1 VSDLDLDDE
10 DPLIGATV
18 ADRYKIER
26 RLGQGG
32 MGAVY
37 LAEHVRM
44 RKQFAVKVLHKEM
57 GRLAEAVFR
66 FEREAV
72 AAGRVDH
79 QHLVTATDFGKLP
92 DGSMYLVLEY
102 VPGRSLATL
111 MGEGPMPAV
120 RALRIAR
127 QVAAALAAIHGVGIV
142 HRDLK
147 PDNVMLL
154 ERADNEDFVKLL
166 DFGMA
171 KVLMDAPP
179 EQAQVTRAGLVFGTP
194 RYMAPEQAAGEATD
208 NRADLYSLGV
218 LLYAMLSGVPPF
230 TAEEIRDVLRMQRY
244 DAPPPLPPSVAPAVA
259 GLVMTLLAKDPAERV
274 QTAEGVIEYIDK
286 LLLQLAS
293 LPPPPK
299 ARERLLGFLRTPK
312 GLIALGALA
321 ALVFAAT
328 LVVVRSVRAKPS
340 VTPEAPAV
348 AMGSAGAPPVSTAPS
363 SSAEVTRASPDLEAV
378 LVRAEVGDVAAWKAL
393 ETRPDALRSAREW
406 FVLGVARIT
415 HGDAPKGFDAY
426 LHAAEADPT
435 KYANH
440 ARVLRDLFLGARGE
454 AWEDALRVAAALPGP
469 AGPDILF
476 DVWVSTSKATNTTQ
490 RARDLLVTDATR
502 ARATEATR
510 VAFDLRTAQG
520 TACEVRIPL
529 VQRAATGA
537 DSRSLRPLL
546 ILAARSGCGKRQRHD
561 CFHCLRADES
571 LNHAIERATSTPA
584 PDYSRIIAAK
594 D

>member
-1 VSDLDLDDE
+1 VSDLDLDDD

-18 ADRYKIER
+18 ADRYRIER

-32 MGAVY
+32 MGTVY

-44 RKQFAVKVLHKEM
+44 HKPFAVKVLHSEM

-102 VPGRSLATL
+102 VPGRNLATV
-111 MGEGPMPAV
+111 MGEGPMSQL

-127 QVAAALAAIHGVGIV
+127 QIAAGLSAIHGVGIV

-147 PDNVMLL
+147 PDNIMLV
-154 ERADNEDFVKLL
+154 ERSDNQDFVKLL

-171 KVLMDAPP
+171 KVLMDAPE

-194 RYMAPEQAAGEATD
+194 RYMAPEQAAGEPTD
-208 NRADLYSLGV
+208 HRADLYALGV
-218 LLYAMLSGVPPF
+218 LLYAMLRGVPPF

-244 DAPPPLPPSVAPAVA
+244 DPPPPLPPNVAPAVA

-274 QTAEGVIEYIDK
+274 QTADAVIEYIDK
-286 LLLQLAS
+286 LVTQLQS
-293 LPPPPK
+293 LPPPPS
-299 ARERLLGFLRTPK
+299 ARERAVAFLKTRR
-312 GLIALGALA
+312 GLVALA
-321 ALVFAAT
+321 AVAAT
-328 LVVVRSVRAKPS
+328 TFASTLLIARSFRGKTSSGRLEA
-340 VTPEAPAV
+340 APAPPSSSV
-348 AMGSAGAPPVSTAPS
+348 AAARASSAPS
-363 SSAEVTRASPDLEAV
+363 STGPDLESL
-378 LVRAEVGDVAAWKAL
+378 LVRAEVGDAVAWKAL
-393 ETRPDALRSAREW
+393 EGRPDAGRSAREW
-406 FVLGVARIT
+406 FVLGVARVT
-415 HGDAPKGFDAY
+415 HGDASRGFDAY
-426 LHAAEADPT
+426 LHAAEVDP
-435 KYANH
+435 KYAEH
-440 ARVLRDLFLGARGE
+440 ARVLRDLMLGAHGD
-454 AWEDALRVAAALPGP
+454 AWEEALRVAAALPSP

-476 DVWVSTSKATNTTQ
+476 DVWASTSRATNATQ

-502 ARATEATR
+502 TRASDAVR
-510 VAFDLRTAQG
+510 IAFDLRSAQG

-529 VQRAATGA
+529 VKRAVSTA

-546 ILAARSGCGKRQRHD
+546 ILASRSGCGKRQRHD
-561 CFHCLRADES
+561 CFPCLRADDS
-571 LNHAIERATSTPA
+571 LNRAIERATSTAA
-584 PDYSRIIAAK
+584 PDYSRIVASK
-594 D
+594 

>member
-1 VSDLDLDDE
+1 MSDLDLDDE

-18 ADRYKIER
+18 ADRYRIDR

-44 RKQFAVKVLHKEM
+44 HKQFAVKVLHKEM

-102 VPGRSLATL
+102 VPGRSLATV

-127 QVAAALAAIHGVGIV
+127 QVGAALAAIHGVGIV

-147 PDNVMLL
+147 PDNVMLV
-154 ERADNEDFVKLL
+154 ERPDNEDFVKLL

-179 EQAQVTRAGLVFGTP
+179 EQAQLTRAGLVFGTP
-194 RYMAPEQAAGEATD
+194 RYMAPEQAAGEPTD

-218 LLYAMLSGVPPF
+218 LLYAMLCGVPPF

-244 DAPPPLPPSVAPAVA
+244 DPPPPLPASVAPAVA

-286 LLLQLAS
+286 LLVQLAS
-293 LPPPPK
+293 LPPPPTLRDRASK
-299 ARERLLGFLRTPK
+299 FLRTRV
-312 GLIALGALA
+312 GLAALGAVA
-321 ALVFAAT
+321 VLVFAAT
-328 LVVVRSVRAKPS
+328 MVVVRSVRSKS
-340 VTPEAPAV
+340 APAPV
-348 AMGSAGAPPVSTAPS
+348 AALSSSAPVESTTPVAASSAAPAPS
-363 SSAEVTRASPDLEAV
+363 SGHELESL
-378 LVRAEVGDVAAWKAL
+378 LVRAEVGDAVAWKAL
-393 ETRPDALRSAREW
+393 EARADAGRSAREW

-415 HGDAPKGFDAY
+415 HGDSARGFDAY
-426 LHAAEADPT
+426 LHAAESDA
-435 KYANH
+435 KYASH
-440 ARVLRDLFLGARGE
+440 ARVLRDLFLGARGD

-476 DVWVSTSKATNTTQ
+476 DVWVSTSKATNATQ
-490 RARDLLVTDATR
+490 RARELLVTDATR
-502 ARATEATR
+502 ARATESTR
-510 VAFDLRTAQG
+510 VAFDLRIAQG

-529 VQRAATGA
+529 VKRAATAA

-546 ILAARSGCGKRQRHD
+546 ILSARTGCGRRERHD
-561 CFHCLRADES
+561 CFHCLRSDDS
-571 LNHAIERATSTPA
+571 LNHAIERASTTPA